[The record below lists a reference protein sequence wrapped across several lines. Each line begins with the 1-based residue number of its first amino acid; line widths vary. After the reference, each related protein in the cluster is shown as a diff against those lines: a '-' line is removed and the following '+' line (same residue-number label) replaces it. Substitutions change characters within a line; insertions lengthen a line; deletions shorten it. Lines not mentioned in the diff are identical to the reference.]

1 MNGRPPDAA
10 RRRRTIALVGLMGVG
25 KSTVGRRLAAV
36 LRMPFKDADQEI
48 ERAAGCTVGELFTG
62 RGEAEFRD
70 GERRVIARLLEEPPH
85 VLATGGGAFMNAETR
100 ALMKQKAT
108 TVWLKA
114 DLEVL
119 VERTGRKN
127 TRPLL
132 QGKDPR
138 EVLARL
144 MAERDPFYA
153 EADIT
158 IEAIDGPHERTV
170 EAILSALDQHLEAQT

>member
-1 MNGRPPDAA
+1 MNGRSPGAQ
-10 RRRRTIALVGLMGVG
+10 RRRRTIALVGLMGAG

-36 LRMPFKDADQEI
+36 LHMPFKDADTEI
-48 ERAAGCTVGELFTG
+48 ERAAGCTVGELFTS
-62 RGEAEFRD
+62 RGEAEFRE
-70 GERRVIARLLEEPPH
+70 GERRVIARLLDEPPH

-100 ALMKQKAT
+100 ALMKQKAV

-132 QGKDPR
+132 RDKDPR
-138 EVLARL
+138 EVLQRL

-170 EAILSALDQHLEAQT
+170 EAILKAIDEHSEAQA

>member
-1 MNGRPPDAA
+1 MNGRSPGAQG
-10 RRRRTIALVGLMGVG
+10 RRRTIALVGLMGAG
-25 KSTVGRRLAAV
+25 KSTVGRRLATV
-36 LRMPFKDADQEI
+36 LRMPFKDADTEI
-48 ERAAGCTVGELFTG
+48 ERAAGCTVGELFTT

-70 GERRVIARLLEEPPH
+70 GERRVIARLLDEPAH

-100 ALMKQKAT
+100 ALMKQKALT
-108 TVWLKA
+108 IWLKA

-119 VERTGRKN
+119 VERTSRKN

-132 QGKDPR
+132 QGQDPR
-138 EVLARL
+138 EVLQRL

-158 IEAIDGPHERTV
+158 IEALDGPHEKTV
-170 EAILSALDQHLEAQT
+170 QAILQALEAHAGAEA

>member
-1 MNGRPPDAA
+1 MNGRSPGAE
-10 RRRRTIALVGLMGVG
+10 RRRRTIALVGLMGAG
-25 KSTVGRRLAAV
+25 KSTVGRRLASV
-36 LRMPFKDADQEI
+36 LHMPFKDADTEI
-48 ERAAGCTVGELFTG
+48 ERAAGCTVGELFTS
-62 RGEAEFRD
+62 RGEAEFRE
-70 GERRVIARLLEEPPH
+70 GERRVIARLLDEPPH

-100 ALMKQKAT
+100 ALMKRKAV

-119 VERTGRKN
+119 IERTGRKN

-132 QGKDPR
+132 RDKDPR
-138 EVLARL
+138 EVLQRL

-170 EAILSALDQHLEAQT
+170 EAILKALDEHVEGRA

>member
-1 MNGRPPDAA
+1 
-10 RRRRTIALVGLMGVG
+10 
-25 KSTVGRRLAAV
+25 
-36 LRMPFKDADQEI
+36 
-48 ERAAGCTVGELFTG
+48 
-62 RGEAEFRD
+62 
-70 GERRVIARLLEEPPH
+70 
-85 VLATGGGAFMNAETR
+85 
-100 ALMKQKAT
+100 MKQKAV

-114 DLEVL
+114 ELDVL

-132 QGKDPR
+132 HGKDAR
-138 EVLARL
+138 EVLAGL

-170 EAILSALDQHLEAQT
+170 QAILKALDEHAGAEA